1 MPNTRTP
8 EPAGRRGSERSEA
21 TRTALIELA
30 ADLFATR
37 GYVQTSM
44 RDIAREGPVSMGAV
58 YLHFKSKAELLVA
71 ALEAKVAEQLE
82 DAGPPR
88 GASADHVARLTE
100 AARGIDERVNLRAL
114 LVQAAAASQT
124 DEDTRIRVRD
134 AQTAHVDDWVSRYQA
149 DRERLQLADDLD
161 IATAVLYT
169 WAAELGLGMLEAF
182 GMPPANGEAWADVQN
197 RVARSFRLPHE
208 DVEAQ
213 KPKRR
218 RAKPPT
224 N

>member
-1 MPNTRTP
+1 
-8 EPAGRRGSERSEA
+8 
-21 TRTALIELA
+21 
-30 ADLFATR
+30 
-37 GYVQTSM
+37 
-44 RDIAREGPVSMGAV
+44 MGAV

-71 ALEAKVAEQLE
+71 ALEAKVAEELE

-88 GASADHVARLTE
+88 GRSGDHVARLTE
-100 AARGIDERVNLRAL
+100 AARGLDERINLRAL

-134 AQTAHVDDWVSRYQA
+134 AQSAHVDDWVSRYQT

-182 GMPPANGEAWADVQN
+182 GMPPVSGEAWADVQN
-197 RVARSFRLPHE
+197 RVARSFRLPRE
-208 DVEAQ
+208 DLGSE

-218 RAKPPT
+218 RDKVPA